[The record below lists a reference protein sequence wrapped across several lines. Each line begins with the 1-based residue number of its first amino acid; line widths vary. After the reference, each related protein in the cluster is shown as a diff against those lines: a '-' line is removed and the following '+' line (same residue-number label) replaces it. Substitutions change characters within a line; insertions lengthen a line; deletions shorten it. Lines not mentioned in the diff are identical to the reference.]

1 MKAVILAGGLGLR
14 LKPFTEII
22 PKPLLPIGEKSM
34 LQIQIERLAQFG
46 FKEIFLATNYKSEYI
61 GRFFGDGSDF
71 GVKLTISKED
81 KPLGTA
87 GPLYLLREQLDAP
100 FLVMNG
106 DILSLVDFGKLYDFA
121 VSQQSLLTLTIKKEI
136 TPFDFG
142 NIFFDGDRVTGIEEK
157 PDIVMY
163 ILAGIYVMKPEIFN
177 FFPPDEF
184 FGMDM
189 LIKALLDKE
198 EPVTKYDLKDYWLDI
213 GRIDD
218 YYTAQSEYNNL
229 VKASLPG
236 SAD

>member
-34 LQIQIERLAQFG
+34 LQIQIERLALHG
-46 FKEIFLATNYKSEYI
+46 FKEIYLATNYKSDYI
-61 GRFFGDGSDF
+61 ERFFGDGSEF
-71 GVKLTISKED
+71 GVKLSISKEE

-87 GPLYLLREQLDAP
+87 GPLTLLRERLDSP
-100 FLVMNG
+100 FVVMNG
-106 DILSLVDFGKLYDFA
+106 DILSLIDFGKLYEFA
-121 VSQQSLLTLTIKKEI
+121 LAQESSLTLAIKKEI

-157 PDIVMY
+157 PDIIMY
-163 ILAGIYVMKPEIFN
+163 ILAGIYVMKPDIFR
-177 FFPPDEF
+177 FFPDDEF

-189 LIKALLDKE
+189 LIKRMLDQGE
-198 EPVTKYDLKDYWLDI
+198 RVAKYDLREYWLDI

-218 YYTAQSEYNNL
+218 YYTAQSEYNSHF
-229 VKASLPG
+229 KALE
-236 SAD
+236 